1 MPEKDQASWAGDYR
15 YSVGPAFFV
24 APLLDGI
31 GARSVVLPFGA
42 RYSGWWDD
50 AAAVLEAGATVS
62 RSYAGDPIEI
72 PLFLREG
79 FIVPLDGDTAGAG
92 MSDAYA
98 TTLGLPLP
106 GRALVVLATPADTA
120 TTFALHDVT
129 GDATLGVSRA
139 NGATTFTA
147 EGTSRA
153 PRTCPTGRRTLD
165 GDRRRRCNA
174 ARRPRSARLDAR
186 LFSRP
191 GRAVHVHLPRTRR
204 EPGRHAVARRSPPAC
219 YNARA

>member
-62 RSYAGDPIEI
+62 RSYAGDPIEN

-139 NGATTFTA
+139 NGAITFTA
-147 EGTSRA
+147 EGTSRPLLVRVRQDAA
-153 PRTCPTGRRTLD
+153 PSTVIVD
-165 GDRRRRCNA
+165 GA
-174 ARRPRSARLDAR
+174 ATPPVAREAR
-186 LFSRP
+186 GSTP
-191 GRAVHVHLPRTRR
+191 GFFHDPAAPYTYICLAPGASRAVTL
-204 EPGRHAVARRSPPAC
+204 
-219 YNARA
+219 